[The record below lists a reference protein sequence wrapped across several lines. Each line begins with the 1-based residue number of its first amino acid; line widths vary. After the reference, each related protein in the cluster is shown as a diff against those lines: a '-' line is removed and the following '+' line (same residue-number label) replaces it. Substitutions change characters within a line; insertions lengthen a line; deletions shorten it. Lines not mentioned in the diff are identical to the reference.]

1 MSPRAGQW
9 TLQGE
14 AMVAFTARRPQRPT
28 LPRGL
33 STVPGPAMVTAT
45 RYTQS
50 PVGPFLELA
59 VAEPVRLGARVGWC
73 RTLVV
78 VDRDDVRLG
87 DRLQWGFPAER
98 GMLRWFVRDEER
110 ELVWDDR
117 DIVVRGRGLG
127 PTWPYLSPQR
137 TLQQRNSEP
146 VVVPGHV
153 RGMAR
158 AARVTVQTMPG
169 DALVGLAGRHLG
181 IMVAGLHRVWHDA
194 RLAERLRPSLAPAG
208 GASASHSPD
217 PAVLARAGQGSL

>member
-1 MSPRAGQW
+1 MSAGHGQW
-9 TLQGE
+9 ALRGE
-14 AMVAFTARRPQRPT
+14 AMVAFTARRPQRPS

-45 RYTQS
+45 RYTES

-59 VAEPVRLGARVGWC
+59 VAEPVRLGVRVGWC

-98 GMLRWFVRDEER
+98 GLLRWFVRDEER

-117 DIVVRGRGLG
+117 DVVVRGRGFG
-127 PTWPYLSPQR
+127 PPFPYLSPQR
-137 TLQQRNSEP
+137 TLQQRNTAP

-169 DALVGLAGRHLG
+169 DALVGLAGHHLG
-181 IMVAGLHRVWHDA
+181 LVVSGLHRVWRDA
-194 RLAERLRPSLAPAG
+194 RLAERARPSLAPAAA
-208 GASASHSPD
+208 GAAHPPD
-217 PAVLARAGQGSL
+217 PAVLAGAGQGGG